1 MDKGNEMVK
10 VTLNTAVT
18 FLSCGACLL
27 GFNRVYAEAFAV
39 SREGCIEKGAFHPS
53 YLSEADC
60 INYQLEDEHVIAET
74 ISLQRKMQVPYDDG
88 GCTTPFTMYPGF
100 VLLMAVLADW
110 LVLLLKFQRIRKN
123 SDHEQSI
130 GFYR

>member
-39 SREGCIEKGAFHPS
+39 SREGCIGKGVFHPS
-53 YLSEADC
+53 YLSEANR
-60 INYQLEDEHVIAET
+60 ISYQLQDKRAIAET
-74 ISLQRKMQVPYDDG
+74 ISLQRKIQMPYADG
-88 GCTTPFTMYPGF
+88 SLYDPLYYVSGF
-100 VLLMAVLADW
+100 RSADGSLGG
-110 LVLLLKFQRIRKN
+110 LVGTFIEISTNKEKQ
-123 SDHEQSI
+123 
-130 GFYR
+130 

>member
-88 GCTTPFTMYPGF
+88 GVHDPLYYVSWFRS
-100 VLLMAVLADW
+100 ADGSLGG
-110 LVLLLKFQRIRKN
+110 LVGTFIEISTYKEKQ
-123 SDHEQSI
+123 
-130 GFYR
+130 